1 MHYRRPAPATSVRY
15 SLRID
20 TAAIAPFL
28 TTATRQVQLFSASAA
43 NLGDAPHMLQVILYG
58 QATGSGLRMYAACAS
73 QASHVC
79 SANQPLTQNVNVL
92 RFQINVG
99 AGTAGSVRYWINADF
114 TDPPTGV
121 DDNHGIGLDNAASG
135 GVIAAE
141 LGLSSATP
149 VFRTNNSGAAV
160 VFDQIQTSD
169 DVSGPNFLPRHSRSV
184 GTQPNRRPRSRRACK
199 SDRSNTVA
207 QAACSIVSA
216 ADFTE

>member
-1 MHYRRPAPATSVRY
+1 VRY
-15 SLRID
+15 SFRID
-20 TAAIAPFL
+20 TTAIAPFL

-58 QATGSGLRMYAACAS
+58 QATGSGLRIYAACAS

-169 DVSGPNFLPRHSRSV
+169 DVLFWQNFELD
-184 GTQPNRRPRSRRACK
+184 Q
-199 SDRSNTVA
+199 
-207 QAACSIVSA
+207 Q
-216 ADFTE
+216 